1 MPRALTLLSL
11 LLSFLLIT
19 ISCSSGSGAHGIVII
34 LEKRIPSLDPR
45 VSGDSAA
52 ERFRQLVFNGLTRK
66 NDKFEAVPDLAEAIE
81 VSEDRRVHTFRIR
94 KGVKFHDGR
103 PLSSADVKYTFDT
116 MLEPSFQSQKK
127 VELARILKSVETP
140 EPQTVVFTCTDACPG
155 LPNIIIPIG
164 IIPQGSSTQQSTHP
178 IGTGPY
184 MFDYYV
190 DDQDLAL
197 NAFADYFEGAPKS
210 ARIQVRISPD
220 STTRESELRK
230 GSVDL
235 AINADLDPVSNQSLK
250 EAPGIKV
257 EMADGT
263 NITHLGVN
271 LTDAILKDR
280 KVRQAIA
287 YGIDRE
293 AIIRDVYYGQAKPAI
308 SVLPTSQWA
317 YEAGSKRY
325 DHDPQMVA
333 RLLDESGHKAS
344 ADGTRLRL
352 SLKTS
357 TLSIARRTGEIM
369 QEQLRKVGIQ
379 LDLQPLE
386 RQKLTQDMI
395 EGNFQLYLN
404 QLVGGN
410 QSTDIFSYAY
420 STKSIPPNG
429 QNRSRYSNPAVDRL
443 IDESLLATRERQQV
457 IFSEIQKTL
466 AEDLP
471 QIYLWYPSSVV
482 IRRDNIIDLNLDP
495 SGDWRALR
503 FAHRSN

>member
-1 MPRALTLLSL
+1 
-11 LLSFLLIT
+11 
-19 ISCSSGSGAHGIVII
+19 
-34 LEKRIPSLDPR
+34 
-45 VSGDSAA
+45 
-52 ERFRQLVFNGLTRK
+52 
-66 NDKFEAVPDLAEAIE
+66 
-81 VSEDRRVHTFRIR
+81 
-94 KGVKFHDGR
+94 
-103 PLSSADVKYTFDT
+103 
-116 MLEPSFQSQKK
+116 
-127 VELARILKSVETP
+127 
-140 EPQTVVFTCTDACPG
+140 
-155 LPNIIIPIG
+155 
-164 IIPQGSSTQQSTHP
+164 
-178 IGTGPY
+178 

-210 ARIQVRISPD
+210 SRIQVRISPE

-250 EAPGIKV
+250 DAPGIKV

-271 LTDAILKDR
+271 LTDPILKDR

-317 YEAGSKRY
+317 YEAASKRY
-325 DHDPQMVA
+325 DHDPQMAA
-333 RLLDESGHKAS
+333 RLLDESGHKAGP
-344 ADGTRLRL
+344 DGTRLRL

-369 QEQLRKVGIQ
+369 QEQLRKVGIH

-395 EGNFQLYLN
+395 EGNFQLYMN

-429 QNRSRYSNPAVDRL
+429 QNRSRYSNPVVDRL
-443 IDESLLATRERQQV
+443 IDESLLATRERQQA